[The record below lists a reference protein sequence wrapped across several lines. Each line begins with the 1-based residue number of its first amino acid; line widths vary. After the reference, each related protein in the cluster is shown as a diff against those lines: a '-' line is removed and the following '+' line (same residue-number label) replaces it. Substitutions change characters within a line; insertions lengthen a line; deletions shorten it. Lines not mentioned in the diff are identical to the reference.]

1 MFSRPEAAQATAI
14 AMNGAQLNGRI
25 IEVREE
31 RDLNA
36 PRKKKSL
43 RKPNPAAAAQQPPV
57 VSGTA
62 GRGGI
67 GGVATQGVSGGGRAG
82 AGAGAT
88 GVADPYGRLSI
99 NVTPSNVCFVS
110 NLNWNSTD
118 DDLFQHFCS
127 SGVTPLSAKVE
138 IGFYHNNG
146 GLFVP
151 HSKGWALVLF
161 ARIEDAAA
169 AVQKLHKSELDGRKI
184 NVRFDSMRP
193 PPPPIMGMP
202 VPPTMPPP
210 MEYHQLHL
218 HMPPPQVQHDGSF
231 MQFKHQIDP
240 HHMGQQHQSYHYEGG
255 NRLK

>member
-1 MFSRPEAAQATAI
+1 MLRIKSGHTSYNSSAFQIADVDRSRGFGILMFSRPEAAQATAI

-25 IEVREE
+25 IAVREE

-43 RKPNPAAAAQQPPV
+43 RKPNPAAAAPQPPV

-67 GGVATQGVSGGGRAG
+67 GGERKVSAEKGRSRSR
-82 AGAGAT
+82 AT
-88 GVADPYGRLSI
+88 GYGSYGRLSI

-118 DDLFQHFCS
+118 DDLFQHFCL
-127 SGVTPLSAKVE
+127 GVTPLSAKVE

-151 HSKGWALVLF
+151 HSKGWALSY
-161 ARIEDAAA
+161 
-169 AVQKLHKSELDGRKI
+169 LHASGRGCCGTK
-184 NVRFDSMRP
+184 VA
-193 PPPPIMGMP
+193 
-202 VPPTMPPP
+202 
-210 MEYHQLHL
+210 
-218 HMPPPQVQHDGSF
+218 
-231 MQFKHQIDP
+231 
-240 HHMGQQHQSYHYEGG
+240 
-255 NRLK
+255 